1 MTRWLLNNLALWQ
14 IGVLVIGG
22 VTVVTATAHR
32 AFRKRFNSVV
42 NEENREVASK
52 LIGVLMAMFGLLLAF
67 VVVSMNQRLQEAD
80 ANVQVEA
87 VHLSNMYRDSRL
99 FEPIYAEAIKDAIR
113 GYVETLVGEEKEAMA
128 QGEMSPRSSEDL
140 DRLFEVVQSYTPET
154 KVQEVFYGEA
164 VGSLNQLNL
173 ARRTRRD
180 DVQTSLPHVLLFL
193 ILTGAAVLITFLS
206 LFSTNDSWS
215 QTAMVTAVA
224 LIVGVNLFLIIQFD
238 HPFSG
243 EVSVSLDPFTEGTL
257 GKILDGTAP

>member
-22 VTVVTATAHR
+22 ITALTAAAHR
-32 AFRKRFNSVV
+32 FFRRRFNSVA

-52 LIGVLMAMFGLLLAF
+52 LVGILMAMFGLLLAF

-80 ANVQVEA
+80 SNVQLEA
-87 VHLSNMYRDSRL
+87 VHLSNMYRDSRV
-99 FEPIYAEAIKDAIR
+99 FEPLYAEAMKDAIHD
-113 GYVETLVGEEKEAMA
+113 YIDTVIGEERVAMTEG
-128 QGEMSPRSSEDL
+128 QMSPGSSDDL
-140 DRLFEVVQSYTPET
+140 DRLFDLVQSYTPET
-154 KVQEVFYGEA
+154 KVQEVFYGDV
-164 VGSLNQLNL
+164 VGTLNELNL
-173 ARRTRRD
+173 ARRIRRV
-180 DVQTSLPHVLLFL
+180 DVQTSLPPVLLFL
-193 ILTGAAVLITFLS
+193 ILAGASVLIVFLA

-224 LIVGVNLFLIIQFD
+224 GIVAINLFLIIQFD

-243 EVSVSLDPFTEGTL
+243 EVAVSLDPFTEGSL